1 MTATT
6 IGRQPYVWGMSL
18 VAVWALVVAVIVA
31 AASGEDPTIEAGT
44 VVFLLPLAAFALNV
58 YVGFR
63 GRELGWSTRFAITCG
78 IALGLAYVVAIVVR
92 WEPEALYLVPIIAFV
107 AGFVLWFVS
116 AAGWLLGSVV
126 RSGLG
131 VGDDTDQDTLDPDR
145 L

>member
-1 MTATT
+1 VTVTD
-6 IGRQPYVWGMSL
+6 RQPYVWALAL
-18 VAVWALVVAVIVA
+18 VAAWALVVAVIVA
-31 AASGEDPTIEAGT
+31 AASGEDPTVEAGT

-58 YVGFR
+58 FVGLR
-63 GRELGWSTRFAITCG
+63 GRALGWSTRFAITCG

-92 WEPEALYLVPIIAFV
+92 WEPEAFYLVPIIAFV

-131 VGDDTDQDTLDPDR
+131 LGDDTDHDTLDTDR

>member
-1 MTATT
+1 MPVTT
-6 IGRQPYVWGMSL
+6 TGRQPYVWALSL
-18 VAVWALVVAVIVA
+18 VGLWALMVAVIVV

-44 VVFLLPLAAFALNV
+44 VVFLLPLTAFALNV
-58 YVGFR
+58 FVGFR

-92 WEPEALYLVPIIAFV
+92 WEPEAFYLVPIIAFV

-116 AAGWLLGSVV
+116 GAGWLLGTVV

-131 VGDDTDQDTLDPDR
+131 LADDPGHDPFDTDR
-145 L
+145 R